1 MSNVLKYS
9 LIAILGVIVLGF
21 IILTFT
27 LDSIVKS
34 NIEEIGTEMTGTG
47 VTVESVSI
55 SPFSGRGTISGFR
68 VANPEGYAQ
77 DYAIEMDEFSIELDV
92 WTLFSDEIIVREI
105 TILAP
110 FIYVEQQLPEN
121 NIKTILQ
128 NINRMDSFEAS
139 DSEMIVEYFLLQN
152 GTVDLYTE
160 VGGERSARVE
170 IETIE
175 LHDLGS
181 GGGQQAVEDIIQ
193 RIAEEVGERALRA
206 AIQSGGEQLRD
217 AIRDLFN

>member
-1 MSNVLKYS
+1 MSKVLKYS
-9 LIAILGVIVLGF
+9 LIVILGVIIVGF
-21 IILTFT
+21 IILTLF

-34 NIEEIGTEMTGTG
+34 NIEDIGTEMTGTG
-47 VTVESVSI
+47 VTVESASI
-55 SPFSGRGTISGFR
+55 SPFSGQGTISGFR

-77 DYAIEMDEFSIELDV
+77 DYAVSLDEFSIELDV
-92 WTLFSDEIIVREI
+92 WTLFSDEIIVRDI
-105 TILAP
+105 TILEP

-121 NIKTILQ
+121 NIQTILQ
-128 NINRMDSFEAS
+128 HVNSMDSFEAS
-139 DSEMIVEYFLLQN
+139 DSEMIIEHFLLEN

-175 LHDLGS
+175 LHDLGR
-181 GGGQQAVEDIIQ
+181 GGGEEAVEDIIQ

-206 AIQSGGEQLRD
+206 AAESGGEQLRD

>member
-1 MSNVLKYS
+1 MSKVLKYS
-9 LIAILGVIVLGF
+9 LIVILGVIVVGF
-21 IILTFT
+21 VVLTFT

-34 NIEEIGTEMTGTG
+34 NIEEIGTEMTGTR

-68 VANPEGYAQ
+68 VANPEGFAQ
-77 DYAIEMDEFSIELDV
+77 DYAVEMDEFSIELDI
-92 WTLFSDEIIVREI
+92 WTLFSDEIIIRDI

-121 NIKTILQ
+121 NIQTILQ

-139 DSEMIVEYFLLQN
+139 DSEMIVEHFLLQN

-160 VGGERSARVE
+160 VGGERSARVA

-175 LHDLGS
+175 LHDLGR
-181 GGGQQAVEDIIQ
+181 GGGQQAVEDIVQ

-206 AIQSGGEQLRD
+206 ALESGGEQLRD